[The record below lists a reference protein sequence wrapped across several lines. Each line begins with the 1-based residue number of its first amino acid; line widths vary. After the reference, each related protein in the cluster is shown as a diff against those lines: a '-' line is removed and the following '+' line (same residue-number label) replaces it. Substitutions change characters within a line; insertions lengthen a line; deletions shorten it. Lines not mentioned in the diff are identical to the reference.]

1 MIVVTA
7 AGVVARAARAAM
19 QEAARAA
26 TPAVR
31 RVAPRVEIR
40 AATWAATW
48 AEGKRAAATA
58 AEATGCQPRSVS
70 H

>member
-1 MIVVTA
+1 MIVVAA
-7 AGVVARAARAAM
+7 AGVIVRAARAAM
-19 QEAARAA
+19 QEAAKAA

-31 RVAPRVEIR
+31 RVALRVEIR

-58 AEATGCQPRSVS
+58 AEATGCWPLSAS